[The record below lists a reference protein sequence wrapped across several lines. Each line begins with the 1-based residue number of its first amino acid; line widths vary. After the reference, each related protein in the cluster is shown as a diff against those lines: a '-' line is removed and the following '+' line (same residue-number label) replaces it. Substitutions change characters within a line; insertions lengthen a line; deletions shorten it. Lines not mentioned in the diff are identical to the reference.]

1 MLRHRTA
8 LPVFSEGSTRAIG
21 IYGRPKS
28 GHGMESEV
36 SPPGDSQNILPVG
49 ETDFSHNNILCAV
62 DKRELDEIGWVIN
75 AT

>member
-1 MLRHRTA
+1 
-8 LPVFSEGSTRAIG
+8 
-21 IYGRPKS
+21 
-28 GHGMESEV
+28 MESEV